1 MSRVFVLGNATLDG
15 VLRAARLPRPGE
27 TLLADT
33 LQRCA
38 GGKGLNQAIAA
49 ARAGAPTVLVA
60 PVGADP
66 DGDGLKAAAGAEDG
80 LVTRWIASPAP
91 TDYSSIWVAADGENA
106 ILSSA
111 AAARGLGEREAL
123 AALDD
128 LAAGDLLV
136 LQGNLTQAVTAAA
149 AGFARRRGGRTLL
162 NTAPIAWDMASVL
175 DAVDI
180 VVANEGEALALAGG
194 SDARQAAQA
203 LGAGR
208 IAVVTL
214 GAAGALLARG
224 GALESVGAPLV
235 EAIDTAGAGDVLAGV
250 FAGLLAQ
257 GSAVDRALAV
267 AVAAASIAVTRHGTV
282 PSFPSRAEIAALDQH
297 N

>member
-1 MSRVFVLGNATLDG
+1 MSRVFVLGNATLDC
-15 VLRAARLPRPGE
+15 VLRAPRLPRPGE

-49 ARAGAPTVLVA
+49 ARSGAATVLVA
-60 PVGADP
+60 PVGDDP
-66 DGDGLKAAAGAEDG
+66 DAGVLKTAAGAEDG

-91 TDYSSIWVAADGENA
+91 TDHSSIWVAADGENA

-111 AAARGLGEREAL
+111 AAARGLGEDDAL

-136 LQGNLTQAVTAAA
+136 LQGNLTRAVTAAS

-162 NTAPIAWDMASVL
+162 NTAPIAWDMAPVL
-175 DAVDI
+175 DAFDI

-194 SDARQAAQA
+194 SDARRAARA

-208 IAVVTL
+208 ICVVTL
-214 GAAGALLARG
+214 GAAGALLSRDG
-224 GALESVGAPLV
+224 TLESVAAPV
-235 EAIDTAGAGDVLAGV
+235 VPAIDTAGAGDVLVGV

-267 AVAAASIAVTRHGTV
+267 AVGAASIAVTRHGTV
-282 PSFPSRAEIAALDQH
+282 PSFPSRAEIAGLDR
-297 N
+297 